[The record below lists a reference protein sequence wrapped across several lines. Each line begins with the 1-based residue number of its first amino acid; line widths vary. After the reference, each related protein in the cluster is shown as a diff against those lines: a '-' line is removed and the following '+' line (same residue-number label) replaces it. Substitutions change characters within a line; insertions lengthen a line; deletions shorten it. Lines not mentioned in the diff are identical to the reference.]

1 MNSNLQHSI
10 FIERCFQIA
19 KNATWNT
26 LSNPK
31 VGAVLVYQNKIIS
44 EGFHH
49 SFGGPHAEVECLD
62 NPNISKEIIEK
73 STLYVSLEPCSNY
86 GKTPPCSNKIIESG
100 IKKVIIGTLDPNPNV
115 NGNGM
120 NLLIK
125 NGIEVI
131 NLNLME
137 LQNEINLPF
146 IINQIY
152 GRPYFIG
159 KYSISNN
166 DKLGS
171 ENEKIKITPIEI
183 DTIFHDFRSGVD
195 GVLIGKNTW
204 RIDKP
209 QLNNR
214 FTFSENQPDV
224 IVLDSNLENIY
235 DCKDTN
241 FNRNVFVLNKLK
253 SETNK
258 NIHYVKLDTQNIS
271 EMIHFFNSK
280 GMTKI
285 LIEGGSKILSFFSD
299 HNYIDELY
307 INKNLKLNIPNGIE
321 APIMNFTFFNKLN
334 SKVFNGIQI
343 KHYQKLI
350 NY

>member
-1 MNSNLQHSI
+1 MNSNLKHSI

-62 NPNISKEIIEK
+62 NPNLSKEIIEK
-73 STLYVSLEPCSNY
+73 STLYVSLEPCTNF

-100 IKKVIIGTLDPNPNV
+100 VKKVVIGSLDPNPNV

-131 NLNLME
+131 NLNLIE

-146 IINQIY
+146 IVNQVY

-166 DKLGS
+166 NKLGS
-171 ENEKIKITPIEI
+171 GEQKDKITPIEL
-183 DTIFHDFRSGVD
+183 DTLFHDIRSGVD

-214 FTFSENQPDV
+214 FTFTENQPDV
-224 IVLDSNLENIY
+224 IVLDSMLQNSYENFDIQI
-235 DCKDTN
+235 
-241 FNRNVFVLNKLK
+241 NRQIFVLNNKK
-253 SETNK
+253 SETYK
-258 NIHYVKLDTQNIS
+258 NIHYVKLDTQNIL
-271 EMIHFFNSK
+271 EMIRFFNSK

-307 INKNLKLNIPNGIE
+307 INKNLKLKIPNGIE
-321 APIMNFTFFNKLN
+321 APIMSFTFFNKLN
-334 SKVFNGIQI
+334 SKVYNYIEI